1 MAQDSFRSIP
11 DMFLH
16 RTRTTPDADAF
27 LYKKNGGWDTL
38 SWKQV
43 LRRVKNIATGFAVLG
58 LASEERAAIL
68 CGTRVEWILADIGIL
83 CAGGATTTIYP
94 SNTSEECAYILS
106 DSNSR
111 FVVAENDEQVDKLV
125 AERTNLGSLEKV
137 IVIDGRGGHN
147 GWVITLS
154 ELESMGA
161 AANEKEPKSFEA
173 RAMAV
178 QPDHL
183 ATLIYTSGT
192 TGKPKG
198 VELVHDCWVFEAEA
212 MDSMGTMASND
223 RQFLFLPLAHV
234 FAKVL
239 EVAIIRIGIP
249 TAIDGSIENLVAN
262 MQEVQP
268 TFTASVPRV
277 FEKVYNKVIAG
288 AHDAGGLKLRIF
300 KWAMV
305 QGRAVSTVR
314 QEGREP
320 YGLLALKYSIADRL
334 VFSKIRA
341 TFGGKIR
348 FFISG
353 GAPLS
358 KEIAAFF
365 HAAGLTILE
374 GYGLTESSAASFVN
388 LPEQYK
394 FGTVGPSL
402 PGVELKFDP
411 ADGEI
416 MLKSRGVMRGY
427 HNRPEATA
435 EMLDGEWLR
444 TGDIGELDD
453 DGFLRITD
461 RKKDLI
467 KTSGGKYIAP
477 QKLENRL
484 KTMSTYLSQVLVHG
498 NTRNFCSALITLNEE
513 EIEKWAEDNSLAGTS
528 IEELASNEKVRG
540 LIEPLITELNG
551 ELARYETIKKFA
563 ILPADFTQETGEL
576 TPTMKV
582 KRKVVEAKY
591 KHVLDGFYEGTIQSV

>member
-1 MAQDSFRSIP
+1 MAQDTFRSIP

-38 SWKQV
+38 TWKQV
-43 LRRVKNIATGFAVLG
+43 LQRVKNIATGFAVLG
-58 LASEERAAIL
+58 LSSEDRAAIL

-94 SNTSEECAYILS
+94 SNTAEECAYIVS

-111 FVVAENDEQVDKLV
+111 FVVAENDEQVEKLV
-125 AERTNLGSLEKV
+125 EERANLSSLEKV
-137 IVIDGRGGHN
+137 IVIDGRSGHD
-147 GWVITLS
+147 GWVITLAD
-154 ELESMGA
+154 LEALGMD
-161 AANEKEPKSFEA
+161 ANDKEPDSFEA

-178 QPDHL
+178 QSDHL

-192 TGKPKG
+192 TGRPKG

-212 MDSMGTMASND
+212 MDSMGTMANND

-277 FEKVYNKVIAG
+277 FEKVYNKVVAG

-305 QGRAVSTVR
+305 QGRAVSAIR
-314 QEGREP
+314 QEGGEP
-320 YGLLALKYSIADRL
+320 YGLLALKYAIADRL

-341 TFGGKIR
+341 TFGGSIR

-394 FGTVGPSL
+394 FGTVGPAL

-435 EMLDGEWLR
+435 EMLDGDWLR
-444 TGDIGELDD
+444 TGDIGELDEN
-453 DGFLRITD
+453 GFLRITD

-513 EIEKWAEDNSLAGTS
+513 EIEKWAEDNSMAGAS
-528 IEELASNEKVRG
+528 IEELANNEQVRG
-540 LIEPLITELNG
+540 LIEPLITELNS
-551 ELARYETIKKFA
+551 ELAR
-563 ILPADFTQETGEL
+563 
-576 TPTMKV
+576 
-582 KRKVVEAKY
+582 
-591 KHVLDGFYEGTIQSV
+591 